1 MGAAIMSTKSSQ
13 EEPPWPSTQQMLLD
27 HLRRIVEGVACTD
40 FGDPSKEMWTFGFG
54 DCLVSWSGDWDD
66 PQFGE
71 RSVRLAEIGLLLSR
85 LNVESRDRPSG
96 PTGSLKAAG
105 TDQSDIIRSLA
116 KIFSDRPLPHELFR
130 RRLPE
135 NLGVGLEEAYA
146 FEMLNKLDQVVDRSK
161 QKAVQEILLLENV
174 PEGVDDYM
182 AEAAACFRYG
192 FDKACLAVCRT
203 ALEES
208 LRRRIESDYGRDHVQ
223 TYDRKLHRLVDKGL
237 RTLIEDAHKKYG
249 PKQPWEKPRATRGPT
264 YLTDQMK
271 NAADR
276 IRRWGNGAVHGK
288 SDIPR
293 GVVESRARKA
303 LLYSKQL
310 LRHLWSSV

>member
-1 MGAAIMSTKSSQ
+1 MRRITFSMYES
-13 EEPPWPSTQQMLLD
+13 PLSTQKMLLD
-27 HLRRIVEGVACTD
+27 HLHRIVQGAHVSDLDTGE
-40 FGDPSKEMWTFGFG
+40 EQWWFGFG
-54 DCLVSWSGDWDD
+54 DDCLVSRDKELKTGDEDRRVN
-66 PQFGE
+66 E
-71 RSVRLAEIGLLLSR
+71 ARLLSF
-85 LNVESRDRPSG
+85 LQSLAVMARDRPSG
-96 PTGSLKAAG
+96 PGDKFVKKAASRFG
-105 TDQSDIIRSLA
+105 NKELA
-116 KIFSDRPLPHELFR
+116 KIFDNAPLPFNHQFFR
-130 RRLPE
+130 TVLPE
-135 NLGVGLEEAYA
+135 SADADTLQQVYA

-208 LRRRIESDYGRDHVQ
+208 LRRRIECDYGRDHVQ
-223 TYDRKLHRLVDKGL
+223 TYDRGLRRLVDKGL
-237 RTLIEDAHKKYG
+237 STLIEEAHQKYG
-249 PKQPWEKPRATRGPT
+249 PKRPWEKPRATRRPT

-288 SDIPR
+288 SGIPS

-310 LRHLWSSV
+310 LRHLWA